1 MIPKLD
7 EPTVL
12 ESFKKLSLDNLQ
24 KLIDEELKT
33 LQKLKLRFKRSTIN
47 IGVVGRARQG
57 KSRFLQSVSGLT
69 RSEIP
74 DGDREHCT
82 GVRSTIYHKQDG
94 SQKTHGLVWFHT
106 EESFLEEII
115 KPYYEQL
122 SLGDL
127 PNIGEFAQ
135 NPLPELPEK
144 FRQYAEYKAKYEH
157 LKKYTDHF
165 GRYYKLL
172 GTTKDK
178 ALEITK
184 EQIREHVAQDDEN
197 GNRNYF
203 SYLAVKE
210 VKIFCPFPQKEVGK
224 IALIDLPGLG
234 DTGIGDEARLV
245 KTVGEDVDVIIAVF
259 IKVRYAKILINKGLK
274 PLACTSYDC
283 TPL

>member
-1 MIPKLD
+1 MTTREELIGNIIKKRQPFGQSIEQVENKLKEYQKNLKELENLRILMIPKLD
-7 EPTVL
+7 EPTVSEL
-12 ESFKKLSLDNLQ
+12 FKKLSLDNLQ

-122 SLGDL
+122 SLGNL
-127 PNIGEFAQ
+127 PNIQDFAQ

-144 FRQYAEYKAKYEH
+144 FRQ
-157 LKKYTDHF
+157 
-165 GRYYKLL
+165 
-172 GTTKDK
+172 
-178 ALEITK
+178 
-184 EQIREHVAQDDEN
+184 
-197 GNRNYF
+197 
-203 SYLAVKE
+203 
-210 VKIFCPFPQKEVGK
+210 
-224 IALIDLPGLG
+224 
-234 DTGIGDEARLV
+234 
-245 KTVGEDVDVIIAVF
+245 
-259 IKVRYAKILINKGLK
+259 
-274 PLACTSYDC
+274 
-283 TPL
+283 